1 MNEIPKISDSEWEI
15 MKCIWANY
23 PITTNEIIDKLFAK
37 TQWKPTTV
45 KTMLSRLVKKQVID
59 YKKVNRTFEYF
70 PLVAEEDC
78 MRAESKSFLSKVY
91 NGALNTMLAS
101 FIEEEEMTDDDIEE
115 LKRMLDMKKK

>member
-23 PITTNEIIDKLFAK
+23 PITTNEIIDQLFER

-70 PLVAEEDC
+70 PLVAEEEC

-91 NGALNTMLAS
+91 SGALNTMLAS
-101 FIEEEEMTDDDIEE
+101 FIEEEELSDEDIDE
-115 LKRMLDMKKK
+115 LKRMLDKKKK